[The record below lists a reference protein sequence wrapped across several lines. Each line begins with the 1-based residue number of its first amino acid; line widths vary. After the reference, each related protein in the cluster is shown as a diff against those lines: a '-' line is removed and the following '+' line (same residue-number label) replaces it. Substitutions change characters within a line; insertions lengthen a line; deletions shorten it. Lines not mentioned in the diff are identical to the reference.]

1 MKKLLFILAGRFACR
16 YTRVTGW
23 LPTVLAHIVR
33 PSVRTAASLH
43 RLADLGLD
51 DGDVF
56 ARTVIGAGGGR
67 LYLLDHIEALCHL
80 AKHGVLSVEMGS
92 AAKGAV
98 SRGLLLGKTYRVGLA
113 AVLGFLNQTLLKVL
127 QSGAVAVAAH
137 IHNLVLMGGHK
148 VVEGDGHLVLLHL
161 LLHLLELGRLVDRAP
176 DDVELAAAR
185 LATGIDL
192 VTKSGSAER
201 TTLMEE
207 TGIDF
212 GFDGIAWAAH
222 TEAFASWSALGVGVS
237 ALNHKVLDDTVEQ
250 EAVVIAL
257 GGELEEI
264 VAVEGRLVIQAD
276 YDVAQSGCDFY
287 C

>member
-1 MKKLLFILAGRFACR
+1 M
-16 YTRVTGW
+16 GW
-23 LPTVLAHIVR
+23 LPTVLAHIAR
-33 PSVRTAASLH
+33 PSVRTTASLH
-43 RLADLGLD
+43 RLTDLGLD

-67 LYLLDHIEALCHL
+67 LYLLDHIEALGHL
-80 AKHGVLSVEMGS
+80 AKHGILSVEMGS

-98 SRGLLLGKTYRVGLA
+98 SLGLLLGKTYRVSLA
-113 AVLGFLNQTLLKVL
+113 AVLGILNQTLLKVL

-137 IHNLVLMGGHK
+137 LHYLILVSGHK

-201 TTLMEE
+201 TTLVEE

-212 GFDGIAWAAH
+212 GFDGVAWAAH
-222 TEAFASWSALGVGVS
+222 TEAFAGGSALGVGVS
-237 ALNHKVLDDTVEQ
+237 ALNHEVLDDTVEQ
-250 EAVVIAL
+250 EAVIIAL
-257 GGELEEI
+257 GSELEEI
-264 VAVEGRLVIQAD
+264 VTVEGRLVIQAD

>member
-1 MKKLLFILAGRFACR
+1 M
-16 YTRVTGW
+16 GW
-23 LPTVLAHIVR
+23 LPTVLAHIAR
-33 PSVRTAASLH
+33 PSVRTTASLH
-43 RLADLGLD
+43 RLTDLGLD

-67 LYLLDHIEALCHL
+67 LYLLDHIETLCHL
-80 AKHGVLSVEMGS
+80 AKHGILSVEMGS

-98 SRGLLLGKTYRVGLA
+98 SLGLLLGKTYRVGLA

-127 QSGAVAVAAH
+127 QSSAVAVATH
-137 IHNLVLMGGHK
+137 LHYLILVSGHK

-185 LATGIDL
+185 LAIRIDL